1 MLEEISVKNFLSF
14 NEEVSLSFEA
24 TTEEFGE
31 NNLVVTMPDGKRL
44 LRFAMIYGANAS
56 GKTNVLMAMDTL
68 KRFWRKTPEDI
79 DKSTGIVPF
88 RFDVVTPS
96 KPSEF
101 TIRFYVDGVRYW
113 YVLRV
118 NTKRVVEEK
127 LSYYASNR
135 PTMLFHRKM
144 EDDRLNLSINH
155 TVLHVSEVERQQIQI
170 NCFDNMSFFAARS
183 KVNIQLPEIDV
194 ARKWMIE
201 QVMNPV
207 LPGQSMFEYAKNQV
221 EKDSSLIPYL
231 LEKMGSADFNI
242 TGLQTERK
250 PSDFPKE
257 VIQEIRED
265 KDLSEEEKKDLL
277 TSIQANFEHT
287 VSNSRGKEK
296 YVLED
301 TLESRGT
308 KRVLG
313 MEIAMYKAHLRK
325 ALLPVDELETSLHPA
340 LIEEVIYDF
349 LKTYDE
355 SQLLITTHYDF
366 LLDLIND
373 LIRKDCVWF
382 TEKGADG
389 ATALYSLAEFAGLNK
404 LKSLQRAYRGGRFGA
419 IPNIG

>member
-118 NTKRVVEEK
+118 NTKCVVEEK

-144 EDDRLNLSINH
+144 EDDRLNLSINN
-155 TVLHVSEVERQQIQI
+155 TVLHVSEIERQQIQI
-170 NCFDNMSFFAARS
+170 N
-183 KVNIQLPEIDV
+183 
-194 ARKWMIE
+194 
-201 QVMNPV
+201 
-207 LPGQSMFEYAKNQV
+207 
-221 EKDSSLIPYL
+221 
-231 LEKMGSADFNI
+231 
-242 TGLQTERK
+242 
-250 PSDFPKE
+250 
-257 VIQEIRED
+257 
-265 KDLSEEEKKDLL
+265 
-277 TSIQANFEHT
+277 
-287 VSNSRGKEK
+287 
-296 YVLED
+296 
-301 TLESRGT
+301 
-308 KRVLG
+308 
-313 MEIAMYKAHLRK
+313 
-325 ALLPVDELETSLHPA
+325 
-340 LIEEVIYDF
+340 
-349 LKTYDE
+349 
-355 SQLLITTHYDF
+355 
-366 LLDLIND
+366 
-373 LIRKDCVWF
+373 
-382 TEKGADG
+382 
-389 ATALYSLAEFAGLNK
+389 
-404 LKSLQRAYRGGRFGA
+404 
-419 IPNIG
+419 